1 MDFRR
6 ALSAEETL
14 QWGELVARLDEVQ
27 LNEERDRVVWAW
39 VGGGGARLGQPTS
52 R

>member
-27 LNEERDRVVWAW
+27 LNEERDSGVGMGW
-39 VGGGGARLGQPTS
+39 GGGGHD
-52 R
+52 